1 MWFLIV
7 YLVVLHGL
15 VINNY
20 EKLLVQS
27 VFGSH
32 RRPCHAEDPPTET
45 VPLKALGMPSGH
57 TEVAVIVATLLASGG
72 IIPVPVAVLL
82 VLATGLQR
90 IVARRHTPAQVLA
103 GFLFGVVYASAYVA
117 MRNNAIPAVLYAFPV
132 LVALVLVIAITK
144 ITDDK
149 VRRLVPAWV
158 DRSLHKMIDKK
169 RNVSFAG
176 KMGHVAIMPT
186 CMSFALYRSWEQL
199 ERDTDELVHLLG
211 DHTYDVV
218 VGIKS
223 GGAIIADYVAKS
235 TNLPK
240 SYVKL
245 AKNCDKN
252 IPDSIAEYLWKAM
265 PLHRFD
271 DEEYRVCEP
280 VDPAVDIKG
289 KRVLLVDELV
299 DTGETILATKHYLL
313 SVKHANR
320 VTMAC
325 LVNRGRYT
333 TRFKERFVGGNAE
346 ACMVWP
352 WGYGN

>member
-1 MWFLIV
+1 MWFLVV
-7 YLVVLHGL
+7 YLIFLHAL
-15 VINNY
+15 FVNNY

-32 RRPCHAEDPPTET
+32 RRPCHADDRPTET

-57 TEVAVIVATLLASGG
+57 TEVAVIVATSLASAG
-72 IIPVPVAVLL
+72 IISVPVAILL
-82 VLATGLQR
+82 VIATGLQR

-103 GFLFGVVYASAYVA
+103 GFLVGVVYASAYVA
-117 MRNNAIPAVLYAFPV
+117 MRNHAHPAILYAFPV
-132 LVALVLVIAITK
+132 LVAIALVVAITK

-149 VRRLVPAWV
+149 VRRPVPAWV
-158 DRSLHKMIDKK
+158 DPSLHKMIDKK

-186 CMSFALYRSWEQL
+186 SMDFALYRSWEQL
-199 ERDTDELVHLLG
+199 EHDTDDLVHRLG

-223 GGAIIADYVAKS
+223 GGAIIADYVAARTS
-235 TNLPK
+235 LPK

-280 VDPAVDIKG
+280 VDPQIAIEG

-313 SVKHANR
+313 SAKHAGR

-325 LVNRGRYT
+325 LVNRRRYT

-346 ACMVWP
+346 GCMVWP